1 MWRGKLKL
9 KKKIECFDDLCRPND
24 STEMVSL
31 ACSSLSGMASS
42 TADEIYKRPVIIYNY
57 PKELKPFYV
66 RLNDDGK
73 TVAAFDLIVPKYEW
87 YLDLRRHGTVKNS
100 GFSFVFDLL
109 VLYATGLN
117 DVRDVVPFSRSFG
130 KAYN

>member
-1 MWRGKLKL
+1 M
-9 KKKIECFDDLCRPND
+9 PND

-31 ACSSLSGMASS
+31 ACSSLSGMASYRIN
-42 TADEIYKRPVIIYNY
+42 ELNL
-57 PKELKPFYV
+57 PKHQ
-66 RLNDDGK
+66 
-73 TVAAFDLIVPKYEW
+73 YEW
-87 YLDLRRHGTVKNS
+87 YLDLHRHGTVKNS

-117 DVRDVVPFSRSFG
+117 DVRDVVPFSRSIG